1 MGSGE
6 RGMGG
11 DRISDKD
18 HKHELFHFNKLKIGS
33 TTKKSSFRNKIFFI
47 LILKLMFLC
56 SLRYLVR
63 NIRANVHTPYYL
75 PTGF

>member
-1 MGSGE
+1 MRRGVESEGWGE
-6 RGMGG
+6 

-18 HKHELFHFNKLKIGS
+18 LKHELFHFNKLKIGS
-33 TTKKSSFRNKIFFI
+33 TTKKPSFRNKIFYI

-63 NIRANVHTPYYL
+63 NI
-75 PTGF
+75 